1 MSNLTLVKN
10 EPIHSVYAD
19 SGVDSQEAAAGLENI
34 ASRIVKTWPAEGLGE
49 VKLDLGKFANVLDMG
64 DGVGLAV
71 CTDGVGSKSIIAQMM
86 GRYDTI
92 GIDCIA
98 MNVNDMICV
107 GARPISLVDYI
118 AVDHVDAQMLDE
130 IAKGLCEGAK
140 SAGISIS
147 GGETAQLKD
156 IVNGFDLVGTAVGRV
171 DLDKI
176 LVGQDIKEGDAV
188 IGVRSNGIHSN
199 GLSLARRAFFELN
212 EFGIDDYIADFSRTV
227 GEELLRPTDI
237 YVKEMLEILAKVSGV
252 KALINITSD
261 GLLNLTRVASDV
273 GYVIDELPEPD
284 PVFSMIQQLADVNDS
299 EMYEIFNMGIGFCVV
314 VDDGAA
320 ESVLSILKSHGRDA
334 RRIGY
339 AVADS
344 DRKVTLSKQ
353 GLVGQDKRFR
363 RS

>member
-1 MSNLTLVKN
+1 MVEN
-10 EPIHSVYAD
+10 EPIHSVYTDA
-19 SGVDSQEAAAGLENI
+19 GVDTQEAAAGLENI
-34 ASRIVKTWPAEGLGE
+34 ASRIVQTWPAEGLGKVE
-49 VKLDLGKFANVLDMG
+49 LDLGKFANVVNMG

-86 GRYDTI
+86 DCYDTI
-92 GIDCIA
+92 GIDCVA

-107 GARPISLVDYI
+107 GAKPISLVDYI
-118 AVDHVDAQMLDE
+118 AVEQVDAQMLDQ
-130 IAKGLCEGAK
+130 IAKGLCDGAK

-188 IGVRSNGIHSN
+188 IGIRSNGIHCN
-199 GLSLARRAFFELN
+199 GLTLARRAFFKLN
-212 EFGIDDYIADFSRTV
+212 KFGIDEYIEDFSRTV

-237 YVKEMLEILAKVSGV
+237 YVKEMLEILEKVSGV

-261 GLLNLTRVASDV
+261 GLGNLMRVASSDV
-273 GYVIDELPEPD
+273 GFVIDQLPEPH
-284 PVFSMIQQLADVNDS
+284 PVFPMIQKLAKVSDK
-299 EMYEIFNMGIGFCVV
+299 EMFDIFNMGVGFCVV
-314 VDDGAA
+314 VDDSDVEG
-320 ESVLSILKSHGRDA
+320 VLSILKSHNRDA
-334 RRIGY
+334 QRIGY

-344 DRKVTLSKQ
+344 DRKVFLSQKD
-353 GLVGQDKRFR
+353 LVGKGKEFR
-363 RS
+363 PL